1 MDDSSD
7 ITSLA
12 LELSDLEVALFLC
25 LAVHEHCRIEATDAN
40 IHDVA
45 KELAL
50 ICTNTFGL
58 SYTILDCSSATSYDD
73 FCAELLPPDIVKGH
87 VRPSRSRM
95 TTESSVTLSSMQDS
109 RDLRGRFRSATIE
122 PKREI
127 VNVVIAKNFNH
138 VNDDIQRQALELMHS
153 KRLAT
158 QAGILEAPAE
168 FLFVPLTVRTAKQNQ
183 NQTGLNPHLNDY
195 IFISHFHDT
204 EDGFAYLEENADW
217 LSDGQM
223 SASSVIRKLETP
235 IKKSHPGIDRQ
246 TLDHLQQLSNA
257 VTVGADIARYQ
268 QDITVFLRL
277 SRAVSGGIS
286 TRSNLHFKAFSKL
299 LAVLHGIDYLT
310 PSIVALAAKKVFR
323 HRIIV
328 ASPEEDRSLQYGS
341 DFKAVSQVLEYAN
354 PDSIL
359 DGVLTL
365 EAPL

>member
-1 MDDSSD
+1 MEDNAEISG
-7 ITSLA
+7 LA

-25 LAVHEHCRIEATDAN
+25 LAVHEHCRIDTTEAN

-58 SYTILDCSSATSYDD
+58 SYSILDCSSATSFDD
-73 FCAELLPPDIVKGH
+73 FCAELLPPEAH
-87 VRPSRSRM
+87 RSSNVRPSRSRM
-95 TTESSVTLSSMQDS
+95 TTASSGTISSFHDF
-109 RDLRGRFRSATIE
+109 RDLKGRFGSSTLQH
-122 PKREI
+122 KQV

-138 VNDDIQRQALELMHS
+138 VNDNIQREALELMHS
-153 KRLAT
+153 KQLTT
-158 QAGILEAPAE
+158 QAGILEAPATFI
-168 FLFVPLTVRTAKQNQ
+168 FLPLIVRDTEQDQ
-183 NQTGLNPHLNDY
+183 PLNPHLNDY

-204 EDGFAYLEENADW
+204 PDGYVYLEDTNDW

-223 SASSVIRKLETP
+223 SASSVIHKTDAQM
-235 IKKSHPGIDRQ
+235 KKSHPNIDR
-246 TLDHLQQLSNA
+246 TLLDKLHRLSNS
-257 VTVGADIARYQ
+257 VSVGADITRYQ
-268 QDITVFLRL
+268 QDIVVFLRL

-286 TRSNLHFKAFSKL
+286 TRSNLHFKLFSTL

-328 ASPEEDRSLQYGS
+328 AKPEEDRSLQYGS
-341 DFKAVSQVLEYAN
+341 DLIAVSQVLEYAN

>member
-1 MDDSSD
+1 MEDNSD
-7 ITSLA
+7 IPGLA
-12 LELSDLEVALFLC
+12 LELSDLEFALFLC
-25 LAVHEHCRIEATDAN
+25 LAVHEHCRIDTTDAN

-58 SYTILDCSSATSYDD
+58 SYSILDCSSATFFDD
-73 FCAELLPPDIVKGH
+73 FCAELLPPETLRSSH

-95 TTESSVTLSSMQDS
+95 TTESSGTITSFQDLKG
-109 RDLRGRFRSATIE
+109 RLRSNAFE
-122 PKREI
+122 HKQEV

-138 VNDDIQRQALELMHS
+138 VNDTIQREALELMHS
-153 KRLAT
+153 KQLTT
-158 QAGILEAPAE
+158 QAGVLEAPTTFI
-168 FLFVPLTVRTAKQNQ
+168 FLPLMVRDTEQDQ
-183 NQTGLNPHLNDY
+183 PLNPHLNDY

-204 EDGFAYLEENADW
+204 NDGYVYLEETNDW

-223 SASSVIRKLETP
+223 SASSVIHKPDAQT
-235 IKKSHPGIDRQ
+235 KKGHPNIDRA
-246 TLDHLQQLSNA
+246 LLNKLHQLSTY
-257 VTVGADIARYQ
+257 VSIGADITRYQ
-268 QDITVFLRL
+268 QDIVVFLRL

-286 TRSNLHFKAFSKL
+286 TRSNIHFKLFSTL

-328 ASPEEDRSLQYGS
+328 TKPEEDRSLQYGS
-341 DFKAVSQVLEYAN
+341 DLTAVSQVLEYAN

>member
-1 MDDSSD
+1 MDESSD
-7 ITSLA
+7 IASLV
-12 LELSDLEVALFLC
+12 LGLSDLDVALALC
-25 LAVHEHCRIEATDAN
+25 LAVHQHCRIEATDAN

-58 SYTILDCSSATSYDD
+58 SYSILDCSSATSYDD
-73 FCAELLPPDIVKGH
+73 FCAELLPPDAIRSP

-95 TTESSVTLSSMQDS
+95 TTESSITLSSLQDS
-109 RDLRGRFRSATIE
+109 RDLKGRFRSATIE
-122 PKREI
+122 PKREV

-138 VNDDIQRQALELMHS
+138 ANDEIQRQALELMHS
-153 KRLAT
+153 KKLAT

-168 FLFVPLTVRTAKQNQ
+168 FLFLPLIVRSAEQDQ
-183 NQTGLNPHLNDY
+183 PRLNPHVNEYL
-195 IFISHFHDT
+195 FISHFHDT
-204 EDGFAYLEENADW
+204 EDGFTYLEETADW

-223 SASSVIRKLETP
+223 SASSVIRKSETQ
-235 IKKSHPGIDRQ
+235 IKKGHPPIDRQ
-246 TLDHLQQLSNA
+246 LLDQLQQLSNS
-257 VTVGADIARYQ
+257 VSVGADIARYQ

-286 TRSNLHFKAFSKL
+286 TRSNLHFKSFSKL

-341 DFKAVSQVLEYAN
+341 DFKAVSQVLGYAN